1 MKLKS
6 LQIFPNGKNGWF
18 TDIMRFG
25 DNITQLY
32 GPTSCGKTPVIQS
45 IAFCLGYPC
54 VFRDDIYHHCSHA
67 ILVIEVNSQ
76 NYEIRRAYLRG
87 KNVDIQMT
95 EPNGIVQEF
104 YNEGDFSLYLFE
116 LVNIDSKDLLDSYG
130 KKTQPYLSTMLPVYY
145 IDQEEGYSD
154 YYNPPSKFIKDQFSE
169 MVRLIFGLPAKH
181 SFGAGQAKRDA
192 KEKLNYLDRQVEEYS
207 RLVDLAKEGTSGID
221 LSEKEIELQI
231 TSLKTELEVLFSSG
245 ASYNDAMNALDI
257 LINNIRR
264 RLSHQTEEIDNLG
277 NKIFSFDQIIQEI
290 NTEIDTLNLNE
301 AARRVFLSFN
311 EICSS
316 KDCKLFSASSESYSK
331 NLLYLKD
338 QIKDLVRNQESD
350 KIRIEQLKQRRD
362 EEIEYLHNTIK
373 DRKISGDNGEIEVLI
388 HAVSNIKDEIFEL
401 EDKKRKLIEYGL
413 SQNKYSEIFNKR
425 DKALKE
431 HESFSITRKSNPDL
445 IKVRS
450 GLRRKFLDW
459 LDILNTQN
467 VVREITFKNDFGPIL
482 GAETIKQLRGSTK
495 VRAILSFHAALIEL
509 ANEKSKCL
517 LNFFILD
524 APKQHE
530 LPNDELDN
538 FLKELKK
545 LSATQ
550 NTQIIFSATEY
561 KYSGDERDE
570 VWVPLYPGE
579 KQKMFMNNSADTSIV
594 EHDH

>member
-6 LQIFPNGKNGWF
+6 LQIFPNGKDGWF

-54 VFRDDIYHHCSHA
+54 IFREDIYHRCNHA
-67 ILVIEVNSQ
+67 VLIVEVKNQ
-76 NYEIRRAYLRG
+76 NYEIRRTYLKG
-87 KNVDIQMT
+87 KDVDIQVT
-95 EPNGIVQEF
+95 EPSGMIQEF

-116 LVNIDSKDLLDSYG
+116 LLNIDSKDLLDNYG
-130 KKTQPYLSTMLPVYY
+130 KKTQPYLSTILPVYY

-154 YYNPPSKFIKDQFSE
+154 YYSPPSKFIKDQFSE
-169 MVRLIFGLPAKH
+169 MVRLIFSLPAKN
-181 SFGAGQAKRDA
+181 SFNEGQAKRDA
-192 KEKLNYLDRQVEEYS
+192 KEKLEFLDRQVEEYS
-207 RLVDLAKEGTSGID
+207 RQVDIAKEGASNVDLA
-221 LSEKEIELQI
+221 EKEIEKQI
-231 TSLKTELEVLFSSG
+231 ASLKSELEVILDSG
-245 ASYNDAMNALDI
+245 ANYNDAMNALDT
-257 LINNIRR
+257 LISNIRKR
-264 RLSHQTEEIDNLG
+264 ISGLVEEIESLD

-316 KDCKLFSASSESYSK
+316 NDCKLFSASSESYSK

-373 DRKISGDNGEIEVLI
+373 DRKVSEDSSEIELLL
-388 HAVSNIKDEIFEL
+388 HTVSNIKDEIFEL

-413 SQNKYSEIFNKR
+413 SQQKYSEIFNKR

-431 HESFSITRKSNPDL
+431 HESFSIDRKSNPDL
-445 IKVRS
+445 IKIRT
-450 GLRRKFLDW
+450 GLRQKFLDW

-467 VVREITFKNDFGPIL
+467 VVREITFTNDFGPVL

-509 ANEKSKCL
+509 ANTKSKCL
-517 LNFFILD
+517 LNIFILD

-530 LPNDELDN
+530 LPNVELDN

-545 LSATQ
+545 LSGTQ

-570 VWVPLYPGE
+570 VWVPLYPGK
-579 KQKMFMNNSADTSIV
+579 KQKMFMNNRAQ
-594 EHDH
+594 